1 MPSNTITPQ
10 KLILS
15 IAILFLISYGLFNSR
30 FILRGPE
37 IAIAGLEEDKE
48 VIETTSKDFSLQ
60 GIATHSSYIT
70 INNRPI
76 LVDEFG
82 NFNEKLLL
90 SNGVSIID
98 IYARDKF
105 GKEVRKKIDVVY
117 TGEDTSSSTEQIEQI
132 ALRTLSASST
142 IEEMEES
149 ESTNTDTATST
160 SENVIPAKAGIQ

>member
-60 GIATHSSYIT
+60 GTATHSSYIT

-142 IEEMEES
+142 KEETEVTES
-149 ESTNTDTATST
+149 ENTETASST
-160 SENVIPAKAGIQ
+160 SENVIPAKAGI

>member
-1 MPSNTITPQ
+1 MPNNTVTPQ
-10 KLILS
+10 KLIIS
-15 IAILFLISYGLFNSR
+15 IAVLFLISYGLFNSR

-37 IAIAGLEEDKE
+37 LAIAGLEEDKQI
-48 VIETTSKDFSLQ
+48 IETTSKDFSLQ
-60 GIATHSSYIT
+60 GTATHSSYIA

-149 ESTNTDTATST
+149 ESTDTDTATST
-160 SENVIPAKAGIQ
+160 GF